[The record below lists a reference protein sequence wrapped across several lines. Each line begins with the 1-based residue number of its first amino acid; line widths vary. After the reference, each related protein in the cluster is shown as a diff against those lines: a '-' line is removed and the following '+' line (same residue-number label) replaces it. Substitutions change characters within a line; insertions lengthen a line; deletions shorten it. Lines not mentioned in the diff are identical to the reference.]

1 MKHLEN
7 AIFTNIC
14 LIYDDEGN
22 ILVQD
27 RKKKTWPGL
36 TLPGGHVEKNES
48 FVESVIREIKEETNL
63 DISNVKLCGI
73 TQWTPLYDSRYIVV
87 MFKTNCFSGELKDS
101 DEGHLFWIKPEDLD
115 KYTLSADLKE
125 MIEVMMNDNLSEF
138 ISLRDENDKELSK
151 KLL

>member
-1 MKHLEN
+1 MKHTEN

-14 LIYDDEGN
+14 LIYDNNGN

-36 TLPGGHVEKNES
+36 TLPGGHVEKNEP
-48 FVESVIREIKEETNL
+48 FVDSVIREIKEETNL

-87 MFKTNCFSGELKDS
+87 MFKTNCFKGELKDS
-101 DEGHLFWIKPEDLD
+101 DEGHLFWIKIKDLE
-115 KYTLSADLKE
+115 KYTLSQDLKE
-125 MIEVMMNDNLSEF
+125 MVEVMLRDDLNEF
-138 ISLRDENDKELSK
+138 YSLRDDNDNEILK
-151 KLL
+151 KLI

>member
-1 MKHLEN
+1 
-7 AIFTNIC
+7 
-14 LIYDDEGN
+14 
-22 ILVQD
+22 
-27 RKKKTWPGL
+27 
-36 TLPGGHVEKNES
+36 
-48 FVESVIREIKEETNL
+48 
-63 DISNVKLCGI
+63 
-73 TQWTPLYDSRYIVV
+73 

-138 ISLRDENDKELSK
+138 ISLRDENDNELSK

>member
-1 MKHLEN
+1 M
-7 AIFTNIC
+7 
-14 LIYDDEGN
+14 
-22 ILVQD
+22 
-27 RKKKTWPGL
+27 
-36 TLPGGHVEKNES
+36 PGGHVEKNES

-63 DISNVKLCGI
+63 DISNVQLCGL
-73 TQWTPLYDSRYIVV
+73 TQWTPLYDSRYIVI

>member
-1 MKHLEN
+1 MKHTEN

-14 LIYDDEGN
+14 LIYDNNGN

-63 DISNVKLCGI
+63 DITNVQLCGI
-73 TQWTPLYDSRYIVV
+73 TQWTPLYDSRYIVI
-87 MFKTNCFSGELKDS
+87 MYKTNCFTGELKDS
-101 DEGHLFWIKPEDLD
+101 DEGHLFWIKLEDLD

-125 MIEVMMNDNLSEF
+125 MVTVMIKDNLSEF
-138 ISLRDENDKELSK
+138 YSLRDDNDKEILK